1 MGKFDGILI
10 LTDLDGTLL
19 DSQAQV
25 SEENQQA
32 IVYFT
37 ENGGRFS
44 IATGR
49 SKAGME
55 HFIPQLHMNAP
66 AVIYN
71 GAAVYDFA
79 AQQAVQCWHV
89 GEPGYRLA
97 KSVHDTF
104 ADVGIEVYQ
113 LHQPYIGRMNAI
125 TQRHFS
131 YVKMPV
137 LERELEEI
145 PQPWLNLL
153 FTRDASCIAEV
164 EQFIEEQFPGQFF
177 FQYSSDRFLEVL
189 SPLTNKGVASLR
201 LAEAVGVA
209 PENLYTVGDG
219 KNDIQLLTCTRNG
232 FAPANACQQVLDLGL
247 TVLPDNDHHCIRA
260 LIRHI
265 EEKLEERGV

>member
-1 MGKFDGILI
+1 MRKFDGILI
-10 LTDLDGTLL
+10 LADLDGTLL

-25 SEENQQA
+25 SEENQRA
-32 IVYFT
+32 IAYFT

-55 HFIPQLHMNAP
+55 YFVPQLRMNAP

-71 GAAVYDFA
+71 GAAIYDFA

-89 GEPGYRLA
+89 GQPGYILA
-97 KSVHDTF
+97 KAVYEAFPD
-104 ADVGIEVYQ
+104 AGIEVYQ
-113 LHQPYIGRMNAI
+113 LDQPYIGRMNAI
-125 TQRHFS
+125 TQRHFR

-137 LERELEEI
+137 LERALEEI

-153 FTRDASCIAEV
+153 FTRDACCIAEV
-164 EQFIEEQFPGQFF
+164 ERFIAGNFPNQFF
-177 FQYSSDRFLEVL
+177 VQYSSDHFLEVL
-189 SPLTNKGVASLR
+189 SPLTNKGIAALE
-201 LAEAVGVA
+201 LAEVLGVL

-219 KNDIQLLTCTRNG
+219 KNDIQLLTCTANG

-247 TVLPDNDHHCIRA
+247 PILPNNDHHCISA

-265 EEKLEERGV
+265 EDKLEGRGV